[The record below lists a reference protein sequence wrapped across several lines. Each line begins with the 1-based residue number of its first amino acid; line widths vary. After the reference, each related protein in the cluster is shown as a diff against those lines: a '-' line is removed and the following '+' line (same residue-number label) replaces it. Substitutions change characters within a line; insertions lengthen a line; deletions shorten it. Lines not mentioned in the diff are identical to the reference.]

1 MAFKSSAIAVGF
13 GGFISGGTVAT
24 VVAALADGA
33 ALVAALA
40 EGATEADGIGAVPL
54 SDGAADALGFAGTS
68 G

>member
-40 EGATEADGIGAVPL
+40 EGATEAGIGAVPL